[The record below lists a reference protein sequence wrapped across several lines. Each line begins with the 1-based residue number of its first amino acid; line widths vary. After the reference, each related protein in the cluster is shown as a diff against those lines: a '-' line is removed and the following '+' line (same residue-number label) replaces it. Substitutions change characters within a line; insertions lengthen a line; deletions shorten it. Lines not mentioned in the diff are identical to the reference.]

1 MLKRASLAVAAAL
14 LVTALAGRAEA
25 VVMIDPGPVGGPSN
39 SPLVS
44 EALFPGGQTTSFHYV
59 FEDMKHVEVTTW
71 GWLLPDDF
79 DPGASFAVE
88 WVFYLTDMF
97 GNEIPATRA
106 SGDEIEPQGFLR
118 SSSAAPII
126 AHDFFIEMTPI
137 FDSTVPLNLPVN
149 IIVDG
154 IVGEWVALPEPA
166 AITLFGFGLLGL
178 GFAGRHGA
186 GRRRKKIAG

>member
-1 MLKRASLAVAAAL
+1 MFKRASLAVAAAL
-14 LVTALAGRAEA
+14 LLAALAGRAEA
-25 VVMIDPGPVGGPSN
+25 VVMIDPGLVGGPSN

-71 GWLLPDDF
+71 GWQLPDDF

-97 GNEIPATRA
+97 GNEIPGTR
-106 SGDEIEPQGFLR
+106 SIGNEVEPLGSLR
-118 SSSAAPII
+118 NSADPIT

-137 FDSTVPLNLPVN
+137 FDSTAPLNLPVN

-166 AITLFGFGLLGL
+166 AITLFGFSLLGL
-178 GFAGRHGA
+178 GLAGLHRA
-186 GRRRKKIAG
+186 GRRRKKIAV